1 MDITRHTLGF
11 VFVVT
16 LLVLAPA
23 GASERP
29 SAAGSRLVGGTPQE
43 HLLVEW
49 ALERYEAAGLELPPL
64 EIRFHRDPA
73 GCVGNSGLYHS
84 GGLDV
89 CSADDTLAYSR
100 KVVLH
105 ELAHAWSEGH
115 LTAGDREE
123 FLNIRDLRSWNSGEV
138 PWGLRGNEQAA
149 EIITWG
155 LGEGEI
161 APMLPSP
168 VDAEKLASLY
178 EGLTGH
184 APINPATA
192 G

>member
-1 MDITRHTLGF
+1 
-11 VFVVT
+11 
-16 LLVLAPA
+16 
-23 GASERP
+23 
-29 SAAGSRLVGGTPQE
+29 
-43 HLLVEW
+43 
-49 ALERYEAAGLELPPL
+49 
-64 EIRFHRDPA
+64 
-73 GCVGNSGLYHS
+73 
-84 GGLDV
+84 V

-168 VDAEKLASLY
+168 VDAETLASLY